1 MPARFQSSA
10 SSDQDR
16 GLRRAKEM
24 SRLRRNAAALIAAY
38 PAISPMDVVEADED
52 AVRSYGFDP
61 DDFAL
66 FRVRARARQVT
77 LICIPTRLWTDPV
90 SMVLFMKAKSA
101 IGYLGRDAILVPQS
115 FIQRQ
120 PRLDNAIMIHRAAD
134 LDIAPTDRMAILAH
148 LIENASGSLSDLAT
162 LVRGPDPVSA
172 VLHLVTAGVL
182 QIDLDR
188 TFLPTSTLTMAEGAR

>member
-1 MPARFQSSA
+1 MPARFQFSDA
-10 SSDQDR
+10 SDQDR
-16 GLRRAKEM
+16 RLRRAGEM

-38 PAISPMDVVEADED
+38 PGIYPMDIEEADED
-52 AVRSYGFDP
+52 AVRAYGFES
-61 DDFAL
+61 DDFAV
-66 FRVRARARQVT
+66 FRVRARTRTVT
-77 LICIPTRLWTDPV
+77 LICVPTRLWTDPV
-90 SMVLFMKAKSA
+90 SMVLFIKARAA
-101 IGYLGRDAILVPQS
+101 IGFLGRDAILVPQS

-120 PRLDNAIMIHRAAD
+120 PRLDNAMMIHRTAD